1 MAIFGRLRRGY
12 DSDDATA
19 AGVAIVTSSSMIDNI
34 EHRGGRNVEVRENA
48 LNQFNLGTIPHDL
61 TLEVRIPGR
70 APYEVNQRVKVPAKA
85 TGRQGYEL
93 PAGLEL
99 PVKLRGDNPDDVEID
114 WKTFLASDQRKA
126 AVQKAA
132 SEVSFADAKQYTETV
147 PGMQEQTWANAAAGL
162 PMWLEAVRQGSMTRK
177 AFDQQV
183 DVLSRIGQMDPEL
196 AAEGKRTL
204 DAEGF

>member
-1 MAIFGRLRRGY
+1 M
-12 DSDDATA
+12 T
-19 AGVAIVTSSSMIDNI
+19 DNV
-34 EHRGGRNVEVRENA
+34 EHRGGRNVEVRDNA
-48 LNQFNLGTIPHDL
+48 FNQFNLGTIPHHL

-70 APYEVNQRVKVPAKA
+70 APYEVTQRVNVPAKA

-93 PAGLEL
+93 PAGLEV
-99 PVKLRGDNPDDVEID
+99 PVKLRGDDPDDVEID
-114 WKTFLASDQRKA
+114 WKAFLASDGRKA

-132 SEVSFADAKQYTETV
+132 SEASFATAKQYTETV

-162 PMWLEAVRQGSMTRK
+162 PMWLEAVRQGKMKRK

-183 DVLSRIGQMDPEL
+183 DTLSRIGQMDPEL

>member
-1 MAIFGRLRRGY
+1 MAIFGRLRRGN
-12 DSDDATA
+12 DDATV
-19 AGVAIVTSSSMIDNI
+19 AGVAIVTSSSMIDNV
-34 EHRGGRNVEVRENA
+34 EHRGGRNVEVRDNA
-48 LNQFNLGTIPHDL
+48 LNQFSLGTIPHDL

-99 PVKLRGDNPDDVEID
+99 PVKLRGDDPDDVEID
-114 WKTFLASDQRKA
+114 WKTFLASDGRKA

-132 SEVSFADAKQYTETV
+132 SEVSFAEAKQYTETV

-162 PMWLEAVRQGSMTRK
+162 PLWLEAVRQGNMTRK